1 MGDTPSADKP
11 LTDRLLRSWSRCRRR
26 AWLDRHGDQGKRVYT
41 AHRTLQLDDQQRS
54 FVALLPHKPGHGLAA
69 CERGEVGVVGLRLRG
84 QTAEGYSIEAHPAL
98 LQRQPGRSPRR
109 ACAD

>member
-1 MGDTPSADKP
+1 MGDTPSVDKP

-84 QTAEGYSIEAHPAL
+84 RTTEGHSIEAHPAL
-98 LQRQPGRSPRR
+98 LQRQPGRSRWG
-109 ACAD
+109 DYM